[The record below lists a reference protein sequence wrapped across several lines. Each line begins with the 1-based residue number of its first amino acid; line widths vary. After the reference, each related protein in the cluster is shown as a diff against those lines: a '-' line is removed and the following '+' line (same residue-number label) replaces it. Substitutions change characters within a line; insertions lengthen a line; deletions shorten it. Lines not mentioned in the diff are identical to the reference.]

1 MTDTTT
7 PQGTDE
13 TPVDPV
19 DRVLARAEAHS
30 GVRVF
35 GAAQALQDEATTSRS
50 DTDGEQWDREERAAL
65 RRVAGLSTE
74 LEDVTEVE
82 YRQLRLENVVLV
94 GVHPQGEQE
103 DAENSLRE
111 LSALAETAG
120 AVVLDGVLQR
130 RPHPDPATYVGRGK
144 AQELRDI
151 VASVGAD
158 TVIAD
163 AELAPSQRRALEDV
177 VKVKVIDRTT
187 VILDIFSQHAKS
199 REGKA
204 QVELAQLEYLLPRLR
219 GWGDSMSRQA
229 GGQVGA
235 GGAGM
240 GSRGP
245 GETKIELDRRRIRT
259 KMALLRR
266 QIRDY
271 APARDAK
278 RAERKRNTIPSVAI
292 AGYTNAGKS
301 SLLNRLTSA
310 GVLVENALFATLDA
324 TVRRS
329 ETSDG
334 RVYTLTDTV
343 GFVRNLPHQLVEA
356 FRSTLEE
363 VGDADV
369 ILHVVDASHP
379 DPAAQLKTVRDVIGD
394 VGARDTREIVVF
406 NKADLIDDD
415 ARLLL
420 RGLEP
425 EALFVSSRTGLGFEE
440 LRAAIEAALPLPAV
454 EVRAIV
460 PYGRGR
466 PHLGR
471 ARQRAHRLASPT
483 RSRAPPCTR
492 SCRSGSRPS
501 SHRSWCRPR
510 TEPAPGERDRRR
522 SVELDRRHVRRL
534 EPEHLA
540 EEREFLLERVDD
552 GLAAPEAVTLALVQH
567 VGVGH
572 AARCEG
578 IADGLGL
585 GGRHHLVLG
594 SLQQQERHAE
604 PVGPAER
611 RPLDVHALILRE
623 AVRSARPG
631 SAPRS
636 RASRPPAPGHPRRR
650 SARCRRCT
658 RPCPR
663 GRRAPSIRR
672 RSLLRWRGAR
682 HPLAPPRR
690 VRSTPA
696 ATSSTSTIPHRPRRR
711 SRYARP

>member
-7 PQGTDE
+7 PASTDE

-19 DRVLARAEAHS
+19 DRVLARAAARS
-30 GVRVF
+30 GVRTF
-35 GAAQALQDEATTSRS
+35 GAAQALQDESTIARP

-65 RRVAGLSTE
+65 RRVPGLSTE

-94 GVHPQGEQE
+94 GVHPQGAQE

-111 LSALAETAG
+111 LAALAETAG
-120 AVVLDGVLQR
+120 AVVLDAVLQR
-130 RPHPDPATYVGRGK
+130 RPHPDPATYICRGK
-144 AQELRDI
+144 AHELRDI
-151 VASVGAD
+151 VAAVGAD

-163 AELAPSQRRALEDV
+163 TELAPSQRRALEDV

-259 KMALLRR
+259 RMAQLRR
-266 QIRDY
+266 QIRDF
-271 APARDAK
+271 APARVAK
-278 RAERKRNTIPSVAI
+278 RAERTRNTIPAVAI

-363 VGDADV
+363 VGGSDV
-369 ILHVVDASHP
+369 IIHVVDAAHP
-379 DPAAQLKTVRDVIGD
+379 DPAAQLATVRDVIGD
-394 VGARDTREIVVF
+394 VGARDIREIVVF
-406 NKADLIDDD
+406 NKADLVDESP
-415 ARLLL
+415 RLVL

-425 EALFVSSRTGLGFEE
+425 KALFASSRSGEGIDE
-440 LRAAIEAALPLPAV
+440 LRGAIEAALPLPAV
-454 EVRAIV
+454 EVRALV
-460 PYGRGR
+460 PYDRGDLVSAI
-466 PHLGR
+466 HEQGILLDQEHEAAGTAVH
-471 ARQRAHRLASPT
+471 ARV
-483 RSRAPPCTR
+483 
-492 SCRSGSRPS
+492 G
-501 SHRSWCRPR
+501 
-510 TEPAPGERDRRR
+510 
-522 SVELDRRHVRRL
+522 
-534 EPEHLA
+534 EHLA
-540 EEREFLLERVDD
+540 
-552 GLAAPEAVTLALVQH
+552 AK
-567 VGVGH
+567 
-572 AARCEG
+572 
-578 IADGLGL
+578 
-585 GGRHHLVLG
+585 
-594 SLQQQERHAE
+594 
-604 PVGPAER
+604 
-611 RPLDVHALILRE
+611 
-623 AVRSARPG
+623 
-631 SAPRS
+631 
-636 RASRPPAPGHPRRR
+636 
-650 SARCRRCT
+650 
-658 RPCPR
+658 
-663 GRRAPSIRR
+663 
-672 RSLLRWRGAR
+672 
-682 HPLAPPRR
+682 LAPFA
-690 VRSTPA
+690 V
-696 ATSSTSTIPHRPRRR
+696 
-711 SRYARP
+711 